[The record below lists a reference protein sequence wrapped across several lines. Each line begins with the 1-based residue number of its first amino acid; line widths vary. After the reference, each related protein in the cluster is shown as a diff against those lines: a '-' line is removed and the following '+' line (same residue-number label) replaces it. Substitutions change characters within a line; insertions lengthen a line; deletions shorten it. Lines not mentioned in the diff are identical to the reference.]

1 MSTLD
6 KLQNDY
12 RSFIE
17 NVERTAAADIEKI
30 RSDLNALKEKAAQ
43 FNRNRLIPFLVKR
56 RLGLIRKKLIANLTV
71 VLQ

>member
-30 RSDLNALKEKAAQ
+30 RSDLNALKAKAAE
-43 FNRNRLIPFLVKR
+43 FKET
-56 RLGLIRKKLIANLTV
+56 A
-71 VLQ
+71 

>member
-30 RSDLNALKEKAAQ
+30 RLDLNALREKAER
-43 FNRNRLIPFLVKR
+43 FNHLS
-56 RLGLIRKKLIANLTV
+56 
-71 VLQ
+71 